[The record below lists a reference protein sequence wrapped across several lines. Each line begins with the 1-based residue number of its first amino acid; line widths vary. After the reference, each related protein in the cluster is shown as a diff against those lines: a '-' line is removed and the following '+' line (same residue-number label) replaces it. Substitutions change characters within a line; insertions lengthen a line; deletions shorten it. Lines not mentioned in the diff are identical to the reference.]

1 MLSQSYLLTP
11 SLNGNFK
18 TNSKFRGCFSQLRSF
33 CFYVYIKLIMVPKS
47 VVFFPLILLQP
58 KAFLACWDYYLPEGE
73 KQQQQQTPKTICN

>member
-1 MLSQSYLLTP
+1 
-11 SLNGNFK
+11 
-18 TNSKFRGCFSQLRSF
+18 
-33 CFYVYIKLIMVPKS
+33 MVPKS